1 MISVWITGIFA
12 AYGAMV
18 LGYIWCAILAIIVFV
33 VGTKISKFARRIMVG
48 AMDKRNIDKGVTTF
62 VDSLVK
68 YAILLLIGIIDLGL
82 FGIAT
87 TSFAAAIASVGVTV
101 GLALQGTL
109 SNLSSGVLIL
119 ILHPFRV
126 GDYVVAAGH
135 EGTVTEISMFYTRI
149 NTVDNRVAVIPNGS
163 LSNAALVNV
172 SISDRRQMDWTVNV
186 GNDADVAKV
195 KELLTKLGNEEK
207 NRVDGTSVSVFAKTL
222 NKDNIDIAFRY
233 WVPADQYGALR
244 AEMIEK
250 VKAEF
255 AAAGIPV
262 SMV

>member
-1 MISVWITGIFA
+1 MISAWITGVFA
-12 AYGAMV
+12 AYGMIV
-18 LGYIWCAILAIIVFV
+18 LGYIWSAILALIIFW
-33 VGTKISKFARRIMVG
+33 VGTKISKFVRKIAVS
-48 AMDKRNIDKGVTTF
+48 AMSKKNIDAGVVSF
-62 VDSLVK
+62 IDSLIK
-68 YAILLLIGIIDLGL
+68 YAFLLLIGIVILGL

-87 TSFAAAIASVGVTV
+87 TSFAAAIASVGVTI

-149 NTVDNRVAVIPNGS
+149 NTVDNRVAVVPNGS

-172 SISDRRQMDWTVNV
+172 SVSDRRQMDWTVNV

-207 NRVDGTSVSVFAKTL
+207 GRVEGTDVSVFAKTL
-222 NKDNIDIAFRY
+222 NKDNIDFAFRY
-233 WVPADQYGALR
+233 WVPADQYGTLR

-250 VKAEF
+250 VKSSFAE
-255 AAAGIPV
+255 AQIPV
-262 SMV
+262 SMI